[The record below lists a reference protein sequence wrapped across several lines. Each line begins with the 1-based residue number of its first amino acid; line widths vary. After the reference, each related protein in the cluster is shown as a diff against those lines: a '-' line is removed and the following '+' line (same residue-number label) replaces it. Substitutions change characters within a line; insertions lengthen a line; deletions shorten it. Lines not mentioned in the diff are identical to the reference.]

1 MMAWQDQKR
10 KLRRRSN
17 SDRWITHPEFPMAV
31 RSELRQE
38 ECAEEENRSQA
49 SDLSVKTNCHWIHKK
64 EHDLYM
70 QDEAG
75 LQNPE
80 SRRTIHLQEGH
91 VASD

>member
-17 SDRWITHPEFPMAV
+17 SDHWITHPKFSMAV

-49 SDLSVKTNCHWIHKK
+49 SYLSMKTDHRRIQKK
-64 EHDLYM
+64 EHDL
-70 QDEAG
+70 
-75 LQNPE
+75 
-80 SRRTIHLQEGH
+80 
-91 VASD
+91 